1 MHFLNVYMALW
12 LCTAQTRLGYWLE
25 VQLLTLTMTGL
36 TRTVADLLPSMAV
49 TLHISKLA
57 GKATL

>member
-12 LCTAQTRLGYWLE
+12 LCTAQTGLGYWFTSTIVDSHYDWLDP
-25 VQLLTLTMTGL
+25 
-36 TRTVADLLPSMAV
+36 VADLHPSMAV